1 MNMQKMLLV
10 VFVAGWPLKFRRS
23 KSMRDWL
30 DQGFCFY
37 ENEKKDNK
45 IKKNLTIND
54 GVVYICTYVYID
66 VYEYINTHMH
76 MCAKK

>member
-37 ENEKKDNK
+37 ENEKKNNK
-45 IKKNLTIND
+45 IKKSYNKWRSRLYM
-54 GVVYICTYVYID
+54 YICIYRCIWIYKYTHAYVR
-66 VYEYINTHMH
+66 
-76 MCAKK
+76 